1 RPRLPAPRPAPCRGP
16 RDAGPPRFGGPRA
29 GGAGTLTDPE
39 SSVEDPLTGE
49 DTMQTTTT
57 IRISQDGA
65 YAGTGALVRHPDGT
79 VTIEDC
85 PAILG
90 PAGLDHESGEQQE
103 AAERAYAAIEA
114 AIARGESIVA
124 IDGCV
129 YTWAVEEPPTIE
141 VLGLGDQDW
150 TEEAAESEQREGA
163 ADARRWERYGT
174 VRVQVGD
181 VTYEV
186 GVAIGVPAALR
197 ATAEAAGG
205 DTTRP
210 AYLDAWYVDASD
222 WSLARG

>member
-1 RPRLPAPRPAPCRGP
+1 AGPREAAQQGRDERSGEPGDGLRALQQQPRRSPGPHVRARRRRVPEPRRDGRRDRAPRPRLPAPRPAPCRGP

-57 IRISQDGA
+57 IPAKIRISQNGA
-65 YAGTGALVRHPDGT
+65 YAVTGELVRHPDGT

-85 PAILG
+85 PAVLG
-90 PAGLDHESGEQQE
+90 PDGLDHESGEQQK

-129 YTWAVEEPPTIE
+129 YTWRSEEKT
-141 VLGLGDQDW
+141 
-150 TEEAAESEQREGA
+150 SELQSRENIVC
-163 ADARRWERYGT
+163 R
-174 VRVQVGD
+174 
-181 VTYEV
+181 
-186 GVAIGVPAALR
+186 
-197 ATAEAAGG
+197 
-205 DTTRP
+205 
-210 AYLDAWYVDASD
+210 
-222 WSLARG
+222 